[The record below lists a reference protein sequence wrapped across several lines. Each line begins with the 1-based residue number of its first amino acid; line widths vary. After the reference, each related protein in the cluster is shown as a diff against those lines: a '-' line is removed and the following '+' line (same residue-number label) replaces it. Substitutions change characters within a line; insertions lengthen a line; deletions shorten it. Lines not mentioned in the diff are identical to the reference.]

1 MNTIEET
8 KTKEKT
14 CCGPECCSD
23 EATETA
29 VLENPVVGVVT
40 NNISTDLTK
49 EKTEDELKQI
59 VKEQYSAIALQS
71 KEQNESSCCGST
83 SSCCGDNTTYTIMAD
98 EYKNLKGYN
107 PDADLGLGCGLPTE
121 FAKIK
126 PGDTVVDLGSGAGND
141 CFVARAETGET
152 GRVIGIDMT
161 PAMVDK
167 AKANAAKLGYTNV
180 EFHLAEIENM
190 PLADNT
196 ADVVVSN
203 CVMNLIPNKVN
214 AFREVYR
221 ITRPGGHFSIS
232 DIVLTGE
239 LPLKMKTAATMY
251 AGCVSGAVQ
260 KDEYLEIVKNAGF
273 KNITIQKEK
282 LITIPD
288 QILLDYMT
296 IEEAKQFI
304 RSGSGIYSITV
315 YAEK

>member
-8 KTKEKT
+8 KTKEKS
-14 CCGPECCSD
+14 CCGPDCCND
-23 EATETA
+23 ETTDTT
-29 VLENPVVGVVT
+29 VLE
-40 NNISTDLTK
+40 TDLTK
-49 EKTEDELKQI
+49 EKSEEELKQI
-59 VKEQYSAIALQS
+59 VKEQYSQIALQS

-83 SSCCGDNTTYTIMAD
+83 STCCGDNTTYTIMAD

-126 PGDTVVDLGSGAGND
+126 AGDTVVDLGSGAGND
-141 CFVARAETGET
+141 CFVARAETGDT

-167 AKANAAKLGYTNV
+167 AKANAAKLGFSNV

-221 ITRPGGHFSIS
+221 ITKPGGHFSIV
-232 DIVLTGE
+232 DMV
-239 LPLKMKTAATMY
+239 
-251 AGCVSGAVQ
+251 
-260 KDEYLEIVKNAGF
+260 
-273 KNITIQKEK
+273 
-282 LITIPD
+282 
-288 QILLDYMT
+288 
-296 IEEAKQFI
+296 
-304 RSGSGIYSITV
+304 
-315 YAEK
+315 

>member
-1 MNTIEET
+1 MNTLEET
-8 KTKEKT
+8 KSKEKT

-40 NNISTDLTK
+40 NNKSTDLTK

-121 FAKIK
+121 FAKIQ
-126 PGDTVVDLGSGAGND
+126 PGNTVIDLGSGAGND
-141 CFVARAETGET
+141 CFVARAETGDT

-161 PAMVDK
+161 PAMVEK
-167 AKANAAKLGYTNV
+167 AKANAAKLGYANV

-221 ITRPGGHFSIS
+221 ITRPGG
-232 DIVLTGE
+232 
-239 LPLKMKTAATMY
+239 
-251 AGCVSGAVQ
+251 
-260 KDEYLEIVKNAGF
+260 
-273 KNITIQKEK
+273 
-282 LITIPD
+282 
-288 QILLDYMT
+288 
-296 IEEAKQFI
+296 
-304 RSGSGIYSITV
+304 
-315 YAEK
+315 